1 MTISVKQRAKI
12 AAWVLV
18 AAAVA
23 TAPMTVSAAANS
35 ANTTINATVD
45 AVISITTASPV
56 AISLTPT
63 AGGVVSSASDTVTV
77 NTNNSAGYELTLK
90 DTDTSSNLVS
100 GGNNITPHTGTMAAS
115 TALTNGTWGFAI
127 ATGTTGAESNNFDA
141 SYSAEN
147 NNASST
153 SKWAGMPI
161 SSGTAY
167 KLKDTAAVATND
179 TTTVWYGAK
188 VNTSQVAGTYT
199 DTVTYTATTN

>member
-1 MTISVKQRAKI
+1 MAISVKQRVKVAGW
-12 AAWVLV
+12 AAL
-18 AAAVA
+18 AVA
-23 TAPMTVSAAANS
+23 VASSPLTVSAIADTE
-35 ANTTINATVD
+35 NTVINATVD
-45 AVISITTASPV
+45 AVISVTTGTPI

-100 GGNNITPHTGTMAAS
+100 GGNNITPTSGTMAAS
-115 TALTNGTWGFAI
+115 TTLSNGNWGFAI
-127 ATGTTGAESNNFDA
+127 ATGTTGAETNNFDA
-141 SYSAEN
+141 SYSTET

-153 SKWAGMPI
+153 SKWAGMPT

-167 KLKDTAAVATND
+167 KLKDTSTTATND
-179 TTTVWYGAK
+179 TTTVWYAAR
-188 VNTSQVAGTYT
+188 VNTSQASGTYT